1 MKISVAHSPDSD
13 DYFLF
18 WAIVSGRID
27 TAPYRFIF
35 SAYDTQALNKMAA
48 TADSDVVAISVA
60 AYSDCAKNYA
70 ILDSGASIGRGYG
83 PVVVAKPGFCRE
95 DLDKACIAIPGS
107 TTTAALVLSQAL
119 PNARLVTIPIE
130 PFENVFQ
137 ALKTGEVDAALL
149 IHEGQ
154 VAFPSWGFIE
164 VENLAHI
171 WQASTSLPLP
181 LGINVIRKALG
192 DEHIRAISSILGRS
206 VAFAIK
212 HKAQALSYLAEINNQ
227 RGTSFTNPEKIS
239 HYLDLYANTDS
250 LALAPEC
257 REGIIR
263 LLAAKSMPMAAISWA

>member
-1 MKISVAHSPDSD
+1 MKITVAHSPDSD

-18 WAIVSGRID
+18 WAIVTGRIS
-27 TAPYRFIF
+27 TAPYRFSF
-35 SAYDTQALNKMAA
+35 SAHDTQTLNTMAA
-48 TADSDVVAISVA
+48 MVSSDIVAISVA

-83 PVVVAKPGFCRE
+83 PVVVAKPGFCRK
-95 DLDKACIAIPGS
+95 DLDNARIAIPGS

-119 PNARLVTIPIE
+119 PSAQLVTIPIE

-137 ALKTGEVDAALL
+137 SLKTGEVDAALL

-164 VENLAHI
+164 VENLASL
-171 WQASTSLPLP
+171 WQVSTSLPLP

-192 DEHIRAISSILGRS
+192 NEHIKDISSILAQS
-206 VAFAIK
+206 VAFAIR
-212 HKAQALSYLAEINNQ
+212 HKAQALSYLTEINHQ
-227 RGTSFTNPEKIS
+227 RGTSFTDPEKIS
-239 HYLDLYANTDS
+239 HYLDLYANNDS
-250 LALAPEC
+250 LRLAPEC

-263 LLAAKSMPMAAISWA
+263 LLAAKNMPMTAITWA